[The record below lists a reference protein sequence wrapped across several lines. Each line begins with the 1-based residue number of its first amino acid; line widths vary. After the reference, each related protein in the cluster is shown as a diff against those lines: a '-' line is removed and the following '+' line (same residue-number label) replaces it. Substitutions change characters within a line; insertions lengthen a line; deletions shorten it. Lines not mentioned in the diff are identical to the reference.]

1 MTDRERVVIEIES
14 DPNVLNT
21 NCGLTLVSV
30 SLLREVLAL
39 LKDQEPR
46 VIYDASEIKLDT
58 VYWMEK
64 KNIVTPWPVAMKMY
78 SQRLPEQLEFED
90 YYGERWTVSRY
101 LVGQEGWRLWTARPT
116 DEQRREASWYG

>member
-1 MTDRERVVIEIES
+1 MIEYTREDIIEALEHLLS
-14 DPNVLNT
+14 PVCTETQFDY
-21 NCGLTLVSV
+21 CGEI
-30 SLLREVLAL
+30 RAAIAL
-39 LKDQEPR
+39 LKEQEPR

-101 LVGQEGWRLWTARPT
+101 LVGKEGWRLWTARPT
-116 DEQRREASWYG
+116 DEQRREASWHG

>member
-1 MTDRERVVIEIES
+1 MRGLERCAGTDCTGCPYQGISPCQNKLAE
-14 DPNVLNT
+14 DA
-21 NCGLTLVSV
+21 
-30 SLLREVLAL
+30 LAL

-101 LVGQEGWRLWTARPT
+101 LVGKEGWRLWTARPT
-116 DEQRREASWYG
+116 DEQRREASWHG